1 MFLIK
6 VRVNQSDKSGWGPGS
21 SGCVRQLRRKMG
33 AGIPGYSAGRGV
45 SNARLASVVTCANL
59 DRGLTLPPHSLPKLL
74 KFFVH
79 LWPHTGFKAP

>member
-45 SNARLASVVTCANL
+45 SNARLA
-59 DRGLTLPPHSLPKLL
+59 
-74 KFFVH
+74 
-79 LWPHTGFKAP
+79 